1 VDLIM
6 GQIISDLSSSE
17 LIDLLVD
24 LKIQKQELVL
34 EKAELD
40 IEYRSHKFLESKEL
54 SDKKKCEILEL
65 ELKILYI
72 EREVLR
78 NKRKLEREDKR
89 LRFEYSDELLAIII
103 DVCDNTGNSNIVKEA
118 RRVHRT
124 REINKNK
131 DRHLRA

>member
-1 VDLIM
+1 MDRM
-6 GQIISDLSSSE
+6 ISTLSSSE

-40 IEYRSHKFLESKEL
+40 IEYRAHKYLESKEL

-72 EREVLR
+72 EREILR
-78 NKRKLEREDKR
+78 EKRKQERLDNR
-89 LRFEYSDELLAIII
+89 LKFQYSDELLAIII

-118 RRVHRT
+118 RRIYRT
-124 REINKNK
+124 RETSKNK

>member
-1 VDLIM
+1 MDQMIL
-6 GQIISDLSSSE
+6 DLSSSE

-40 IEYRSHKFLESKEL
+40 IEYRAHKYLESKEL

-72 EREVLR
+72 EREVLKER
-78 NKRKLEREDKR
+78 RKQERLDNR
-89 LRFEYSDELLAIII
+89 LRFQYSDELLAIII
-103 DVCDNTGNSNIVKEA
+103 NVCDNTGNSFIVREA
-118 RRVHRT
+118 RNVL
-124 REINKNK
+124 REKSRIHK
-131 DRHLRA
+131 DNTTSGR